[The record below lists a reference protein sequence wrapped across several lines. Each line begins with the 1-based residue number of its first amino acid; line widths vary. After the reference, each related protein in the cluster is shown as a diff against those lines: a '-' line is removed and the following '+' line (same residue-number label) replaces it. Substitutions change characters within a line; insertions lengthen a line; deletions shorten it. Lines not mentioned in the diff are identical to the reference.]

1 MIYID
6 VTFYNKSGGLTRE
19 ERKFSSCYMALR
31 FMYAMKR
38 HGNLVHGWRTDDP
51 EENEYLWTKWR
62 Y

>member
-6 VTFYNKSGGLTRE
+6 VIFISKDGKRTHE
-19 ERKFSSCYMALR
+19 EKRFDDCRKALR

-38 HGNLVHGWRTDDP
+38 QGNLIHGWRTDDP
-51 EENEYLWTKWR
+51 EDNEYLWTKWR